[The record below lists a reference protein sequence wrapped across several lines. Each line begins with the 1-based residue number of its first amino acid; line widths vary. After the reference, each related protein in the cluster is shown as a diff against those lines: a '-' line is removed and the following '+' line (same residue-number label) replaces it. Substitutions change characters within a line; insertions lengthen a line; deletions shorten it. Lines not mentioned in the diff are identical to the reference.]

1 MIADL
6 IALLLTQSSSDLDT
20 ALDVLAAVKPGDA
33 AACAAAREKVL
44 AFGKDA
50 VPALSERG
58 APERWTSAGW
68 VRAMAAEAC
77 RLRLANPEL
86 AAAVDRPAGLDPA
99 EYGRFRRPVPVVLP
113 ELARKGADAVPLLLE
128 RWRWT
133 FEEHR
138 FSPAEAGEDE
148 RESFRKAIL
157 ALPGRI
163 ADPRARH
170 FLAETLATAGLRDSW
185 RQEAAVSLGMV
196 GGTEAL
202 PSLTRILDDAT
213 QPAAVREA
221 CARAVGRIPDP
232 AALDAI
238 IARVAG
244 EKDAQI
250 RRSFLHGLG
259 LLGSSWAWESRG
271 KASAATADRVRAG
284 CADALVEALRRTPA
298 ESETVGIA
306 LSLTAWPASLAAVES
321 LASDASASL
330 ETRAAASSL
339 IPGLRQALS
348 RRQAK

>member
-1 MIADL
+1 MIAVL
-6 IALLLTQSSSDLDT
+6 IALLLTQSTSDLDA
-20 ALDVLAAVKPGDA
+20 ALDALAAVKPGDTA
-33 AACAAAREKVL
+33 AYHAAREQIL

-50 VPALSERG
+50 VPALAERA
-58 APERWTSAGW
+58 APERWTPAGW

-86 AAAVDRPAGLDPA
+86 AAAVDRPEGLDPA
-99 EYGRFRRPVPVVLP
+99 RYGLFRRPVPVVLP

-133 FEEHR
+133 FEEHK

-157 ALPGRI
+157 DLPGRI
-163 ADPRARH
+163 SDPRARH

-202 PSLTRILDDAT
+202 SRLTAILDDAT

-221 CARAVGRIPDP
+221 CARALGRIADP

-238 IARVAG
+238 VNRAAG
-244 EKDAQI
+244 EKDAQV
-250 RRSFLHGLG
+250 RRSFLQGLG

-271 KASAATADRVRAG
+271 KALAATADRVRAG
-284 CADALVEALRRTPA
+284 CADALVEALRRVPA
-298 ESETVGIA
+298 ESETIGIA

-321 LASDASASL
+321 LASDASASP
-330 ETRAAASSL
+330 EARAAASSL
-339 IPGLRQALS
+339 LPGLRQALS
-348 RRQAK
+348 RRRPK